1 LPTAEA
7 ESGSDPTEPVQ
18 GPAQPTLPHQ
28 DTTALAQYVERL
40 QPWLKDSTVTELCVN
55 RPGELHV
62 ERASGWVCERVPFA
76 SYLWCQAFAKL
87 VAGVT
92 KQRVNAESPLLSAS
106 LPTGER
112 VQVVLPPAVATGTV
126 AITIRRP
133 NSRVW
138 GLEELARGGVFERC
152 VGTGRAAVD
161 PVEIDLRQC
170 YDEGRWADFLQR
182 AVVARKNIVVSG
194 ATGSGKTTVTK
205 GLILEIPR
213 SERLVVLE
221 DAAELNLSSHAN
233 SVRLLYSK
241 DGQGLARVSAK
252 QLLEASLRMRPDR
265 ILLAELRSEEAYYY
279 LRNVNSG
286 HPGSITSVH
295 ASSAT
300 LAFEQLTLLVKESGP
315 GQALAREDIRGLLEQ
330 LVDVI
335 VQCALDGQ
343 RRYVKEIWW
352 RDAGRGECGA
362 RVV

>member
-1 LPTAEA
+1 MPTAEA

-18 GPAQPTLPHQ
+18 GPALPTQPHH
-28 DTTALAQYVERL
+28 DTTALTQYVERL
-40 QPWLKDSTVTELCVN
+40 QPWLKDPTVTELCVN

-62 ERASGWVCERVPFA
+62 ERASGWVCEAVPFA
-76 SYLWCQAFAKL
+76 SFLWCQAFAKL

-161 PVEIDLRQC
+161 PGEVDLRQC
-170 YDEGRWADFLQR
+170 YDQGRWADFLKR

-205 GLILEIPR
+205 GLILEIPKA
-213 SERLVVLE
+213 ERLVVLE

-233 SVRLLYSK
+233 AVRLLYSK

-300 LAFEQLTLLVKESGP
+300 LAFEQLTLLVKESPAGRE
-315 GQALAREDIRGLLEQ
+315 LARSDIRALLHE
-330 LVDVI
+330 LVDVV
-335 VQCALDGQ
+335 VQCGVENQ
-343 RRYVKEIWW
+343 RRFVREIYWK
-352 RDAGRGECGA
+352 DAAAGR
-362 RVV
+362 VV